1 MQVFTKHPM
10 LIPPLKTDM
19 EINTKFSP
27 IFTELFLKGKKLNI
41 SIVFI
46 SQSYFKEPETIRP
59 HTIHHTLFNI
69 KKTSKREFQQI
80 ASNHSSHIKFKDFM
94 KLYKNYTKEP
104 FSFLVNNTTLT
115 SSLGRTYYKMA
126 VNKKMKKHVEQN
138 KAQYNSN
145 RQTAKIS
152 ASSSGNVVKH
162 EFLSDKD
169 V

>member
-1 MQVFTKHPM
+1 
-10 LIPPLKTDM
+10 M

-59 HTIHHTLFNI
+59 LII

-115 SSLGRTYYKMA
+115 SNLGRTYYKMA